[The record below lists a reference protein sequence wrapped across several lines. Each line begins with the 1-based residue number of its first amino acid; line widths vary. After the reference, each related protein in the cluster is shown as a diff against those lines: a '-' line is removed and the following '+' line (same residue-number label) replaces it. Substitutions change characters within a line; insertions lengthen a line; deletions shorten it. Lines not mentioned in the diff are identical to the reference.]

1 MIKERDFVDLG
12 LALSGACQDLGR
24 GIDGRGTDDQPS
36 QLVLDAIE
44 QLTMWVK
51 PPTHTPYGLLTN
63 LSIAGSWLGSR
74 VT

>member
-1 MIKERDFVDLG
+1 MIKEGDFVDLG
-12 LALSGACQDLGR
+12 LALAGICQNLGR
-24 GIDGRGTDDQPS
+24 GMDGREADDQPS

-44 QLTMWVK
+44 QLTTWVK
-51 PPTHTPYGLLTN
+51 PPTYTPDGSLTD